1 LFACGQKSIPD
12 LDGYATRGWPLSD
25 RKRHHSGNLRTTAM
39 LIVSLAAALA
49 ALLAMTVIVLGTP
62 PTVPH

>member
-1 LFACGQKSIPD
+1 MRPAVRTYLPGSDIIP
-12 LDGYATRGWPLSD
+12 ATTG
-25 RKRHHSGNLRTTAM
+25 TTAM

-49 ALLAMTVIVLGTP
+49 ALLFMTVIVLGTP